1 MESKNI
7 VTAQQLID
15 AIRKNT
21 KLVTVIINNKKI
33 ILPIYYNSGASM
45 EYENN
50 YKLTK
55 DSKESFCVMLL
66 DMINNSKNLFK
77 DNLDIQNLVLEDIKV
92 ISNDELK
99 KIGEIII
106 NSSEWLK
113 EFFIND
119 EDENFFDNFNTA
131 IIGERNKYIQES
143 NKRWKKLFNENDTIY
158 SSVNSMFSKIDNMQ
172 TLVAKNVNINK
183 NTSELPKAEMLNLNV
198 EDTIFYKQLEIDE
211 QIAQTLLESIEENK
225 IASIKAD
232 RNNKINTILVI
243 VTLIVTTIGTFFTV
257 ASVVGLDNIIK
268 WLKL

>member
-21 KLVTVIINNKKI
+21 KLFTVIINNKKI

-119 EDENFFDNFNTA
+119 ENKNFFDNFNTA
-131 IIGERNKYIQES
+131 IIGEHNKYVQEA
-143 NKRWKKLFNENDTIY
+143 NKRWKKLFNADDKIY
-158 SSVNSMFSKIDNMQ
+158 NSVNNMFSKIDNMQ
-172 TLVAKNVNINK
+172 TLVEKNINK
-183 NTSELPKAEMLNLNV
+183 NTFELPKAEMLDV
-198 EDTIFYKQLEIDE
+198 GETIFHEQLEIDK

-243 VTLIVTTIGTFFTV
+243 FTLIVTTIGTFFTV
-257 ASVVGLDNIIK
+257 ASVVGLDNIIN